1 MSRFVP
7 DLRQAFRGLVRA
19 PGFSTVAILT
29 LALGIG
35 ANVAIFSVVRGVLL
49 KPLAFRDADRVVQ
62 IVVDTPEGHDTSHSA
77 ADFLDLQR
85 MSQSFEAIAGYR
97 EDLVALS
104 AKPGE
109 PSQVSGVYVT
119 AGFFDVLGVPAAAG
133 RTFGGAKPGERL
145 FVISDETWRT
155 EFGSDPAAIGRSV
168 RLNGQPYLLVG
179 VMPPRVRWPESAGLW
194 MLSPK
199 PVPPSPIDHGDDP
212 TTRDVQYFSA
222 IARVRP
228 AVSLAAAQSE
238 TVSIGDTLRRNY
250 PGANRGRVLHLVP
263 VRDELV
269 GDVRV
274 GLVVL
279 QAVVAVV
286 LLIACANVSGLL
298 VARASGRRRELA
310 IRAALGA
317 RRGDLMLQLLSESL
331 VLGAAGGGV
340 GLLAGG
346 WLVRLLPRVMP
357 EGLPRTDAIELDW
370 LVVSVS
376 ITAALAMSVLFGIL
390 PAWQAS
396 RANAAI
402 AMKEAGERGSAG
414 RSFGRS
420 ALVVVEVA
428 LTLVLLASAGLL
440 TRSFLR
446 LERVESGFRPEHVV
460 VAEMVLPSTRYPDGA
475 RQIALYNRLLESL
488 SQRAELE
495 SAGLGFPGPL
505 KANNASGTLVIEGWP
520 ASPKDRPFSH
530 ISSVSG
536 GFFQAMGIPLTA
548 GRTFTERDR
557 ADAPGVAIL
566 NATLARRYWR
576 GENVIGKRLKFDND
590 PKSPWST
597 VVGVVA
603 DTRQLGLREDPPP
616 IVYIPYEQFALPFT
630 NLVVRSSAPEP
641 TVTALLRTSLST
653 IDRDL
658 PFAEISTLQDVLDRS
673 MDEPRFQ
680 TMFVGLFALVAL
692 ALAAVGLYGLISF
705 TVLQRTREIGIRIA
719 LGARPGQVLWPVIR
733 EGSLLAVIGIGAGLA
748 GALAVTRLLGTFLF
762 GVGATDPVTFASVAG
777 LLLGVALVATYI
789 PSRRAARVDPLAALR
804 E

>member
-7 DLRQAFRGLVRA
+7 DLRQAFRGLLRA
-19 PGFSTVAILT
+19 PGFAAVAILT

-49 KPLAFRDADRVVQ
+49 KPLPFRDADRVVQ
-62 IVVDTPEGHDTSHSA
+62 IVVETPDGHDTSHSA

-85 MSQSFEAIAGYR
+85 MSQSFEAMAGYR
-97 EDLVALS
+97 EDLVAVS

-109 PSQVSGVYVT
+109 PAQVSGVYVT
-119 AGFFDVLGVPAAAG
+119 AAFFDVLGVPAAAG
-133 RTFGGAKPGERL
+133 RTFAGARPGERL
-145 FVISDETWRT
+145 FVISDEMWRT
-155 EFGSDPAAIGRSV
+155 EFGSDPAAVGRSV

-179 VMPPRVRWPESAGLW
+179 VMPPRVRWPESASLW

-199 PVPPSPIDHGDDP
+199 SVPPSPIDHGDDP

-228 AVSLAAAQSE
+228 AVSVTAAQSE
-238 TVSIGDTLRRNY
+238 LAGISDTLRRTY
-250 PGANRGRVLHLVP
+250 PEANRGRVLRLVP

-279 QAVVAVV
+279 QAVVGVV

-298 VARASGRRRELA
+298 VARASGHRRELA

-317 RRGDLMLQLLSESL
+317 RRRDLMLQLLSESL
-331 VLGAAGGGV
+331 VLGAAGGVV

-357 EGLPRTDAIELDW
+357 EGLPRADAIELDW
-370 LVVSVS
+370 LVITAS
-376 ITAALAMSVLFGIL
+376 IAAALATSVLFGIL

-402 AMKEAGERGSAG
+402 AMKDAGERGSAG

-446 LERVESGFRPEHVV
+446 LERVDSGFRPEHVV
-460 VAEMVLPSTRYPDGA
+460 VATMVLPSTRYPDGP

-488 SQRAELE
+488 SQRSELE

-590 PKSPWST
+590 PKAPWST

-603 DTRQLGLREDPPP
+603 DTRQAGLREDPPP
-616 IVYIPYEQFALPFT
+616 IVYIPYQQFALPFT
-630 NLVVRSSAPEP
+630 NLVVRTGAPEAA
-641 TVTALLRTSLST
+641 VTAMLRTNLST

-733 EGSLLAVIGIGAGLA
+733 EGGTLAVIGIGAGLA
-748 GALAVTRLLGTFLF
+748 GALAVTQLLGTFLF
-762 GVGATDPVTFASVAG
+762 GVGATDPATFASVAA
-777 LLLGVALVATYI
+777 LLLGVALLATYI